1 MNLFESQATVRHET
15 EDGKTGDGQ
24 AGRDLAVAS
33 HENEGKASHKK
44 TGKERYEVLYELGAE
59 ESVGKT

>member
-1 MNLFESQATVRHET
+1 MNLFESQATVGHET
-15 EDGKTGDGQ
+15 ENGKTGEGHP
-24 AGRDLAVAS
+24 GRDRAVVS

-44 TGKERYEVLYELGAE
+44 TGKERYEVLYELGAK